1 MTATPGPSHAAAAP
15 RPVLPLA
22 LTAMGVVF
30 GDIGTSPLYALRE
43 CFSGP
48 HGIEPTPANIL
59 GVLSL
64 VFWALI
70 LVISVKYVLFVMRA
84 DNRGEG
90 GILALMALVRPA
102 GLRTGARSAVVV
114 TLGLFGAALLYG
126 DGAITPAISVLSAVE
141 GLRLA
146 APGLTP
152 YVVPIAIAVLVA
164 LFLLQSRG
172 TARIGALFGPVMA
185 LWFATLAVLG
195 AVAVARAP
203 EVLAAASP
211 LHGLAFFARNGGH
224 GFLVLGTVVL
234 AVTGGEALYADMGHF
249 GFRPIRLVW
258 FVVALP
264 ALLLNYFGQGARLLG
279 DPGDAE
285 HAFFHLAPEWGQL
298 PLVVL
303 ATAATVIASQA
314 VISGAFS
321 LTRQAVQLGFAP
333 RVAIEHTSAHAIG
346 QIYVPVVNWAL
357 MIATITLVVAFGES
371 SRLAAAYGIAVTG
384 TMVITTVLAFF
395 VARDRWGWPLAVALA
410 VSGSLLAIDLA
421 FFSAN
426 MVKVADGGW
435 VPLAIGAA
443 VYVLMSTWKRGREL
457 LQRRLVEVTVPFE
470 RLLDEIRQR
479 SPYVVQRP
487 GVYMLTSRDGTPPAL
502 VRNLRHNDVLH
513 APAVFLT
520 IVTEEMPSVPD
531 AERLTIERPAPGF
544 VRVLAHYGFMEIPSV
559 PEVIGRLNTAGI
571 ELPPDEVTYFL
582 GREIVVATAL
592 PGMALWRERL
602 FALMSRNAARAI
614 DFYQIPSWRVFE
626 VGTQIDL

>member
-1 MTATPGPSHAAAAP
+1 MVPREGTPTRVE

-22 LTAMGVVF
+22 LTALGVVF

-48 HGIEPTPANIL
+48 HGIAATPDNVR

-64 VFWALI
+64 VFWGLI
-70 LVISVKYVLFVMRA
+70 LVISVKYLMFVMRA

-90 GILALMALVRPA
+90 GILALMALVRP
-102 GLRTGARSAVVV
+102 GGASGSARDWAVV

-146 APGLTP
+146 APGLDR
-152 YVVPIAIAVLVA
+152 YIVPIAIAVLVG
-164 LFLLQSRG
+164 LFVLQSRG
-172 TARIGALFGPVMA
+172 TARVGALFGPVMVA
-185 LWFATLAVLG
+185 WFAVIAALG
-195 AVAVARAP
+195 ALSIARTP

-211 LHGLAFFARNGGH
+211 LHGIAFFARNGGH

-258 FVVALP
+258 FALVLP
-264 ALLLNYFGQGARLLG
+264 ALLLNYFGQGAQLLA
-279 DPGDAE
+279 DPGGAE
-285 HAFFHLAPEWGQL
+285 HAFFHLAPAWGQL

-303 ATAATVIASQA
+303 ATVATVIASQA

-333 RVAIEHTSAHAIG
+333 RMDIEHTSADEIG
-346 QIYVPVVNWAL
+346 QIYVPAVNWAL
-357 MIATITLVVAFGES
+357 MGATIVLVVAFERS

-384 TMVITTVLAFF
+384 TMVITTVLAYF
-395 VARDRWGWPLAVALA
+395 VARERWRWPLPAALGVAGVFL
-410 VSGSLLAIDLA
+410 VVDVA
-421 FFSAN
+421 FFAAN
-426 MVKVADGGW
+426 AVKVADGGW

-443 VYVLMSTWKRGREL
+443 IYTLMSTWKRGREL
-457 LQRRLVEVTVPFE
+457 LQRRLTELTLPFAQFLEEVKARAPH
-470 RLLDEIRQR
+470 
-479 SPYVVQRP
+479 VVARP
-487 GVYMLTSRDGTPPAL
+487 AVYMLTSRDGTPPAM

-513 APAVFLT
+513 EPAVFLT
-520 IVTEEMPSVPD
+520 ILTEEAPYVAGAD
-531 AERLTIERPAPGF
+531 RLSIERPAPGF
-544 VRVLAHYGFMEIPSV
+544 VRVLAHYGFMETPSV
-559 PEVIGRLNTAGI
+559 PEIIARLNAAGLA
-571 ELPPDEVTYFL
+571 LPPDDLTYFL

-602 FALMSRNAARAI
+602 FALMSRNAARAVA
-614 DFYQIPSWRVFE
+614 FYRIPSRHVFE